1 MLAMSVGE
9 QFLYLLLGRR
19 SLELGKYATEVESQ
33 ALLSVGL
40 CEPWLSV
47 QLYFRHAVTVIISI
61 KLHLKARTCVK
72 KESVALSCLSL
83 SLCLLICYN
92 RSVAV
97 QSVLGSATALPWRT
111 CQLLK
116 SINKDVWSGGNRH
129 TF

>member
-1 MLAMSVGE
+1 MSVGE
-9 QFLYLLLGRR
+9 QFLYVLLGGRTLG
-19 SLELGKYATEVESQ
+19 LEKCVTEVQSQ

-40 CEPWLSV
+40 HEPWLSV
-47 QLYFRHAVTVIISI
+47 QLYFRHAVTVIISV

-72 KESVALSCLSL
+72 KESMALSCLSL
-83 SLCLLICYN
+83 SFCLLICYN

-97 QSVLGSATALPWRT
+97 QSVLGSATALPRPT

-116 SINKDVWSGGNRH
+116 SINKDVWSGGNKH